1 MLIYIS
7 QIVNSILLFPCL
19 NNTLLIFY
27 NIIREVF
34 YETFTINCLELGNKV
49 KKYQQVINTKKR
61 KKREKFQFRYKN
73 LCIISGCYVTMLYV
87 IQYIQ
92 IEIYKDRLLMIRNIE
107 QH

>member
-34 YETFTINCLELGNKV
+34 YKTFTINNLELENKV
-49 KKYQQVINTKKR
+49 KKVSIGNKYKEKKE
-61 KKREKFQFRYKN
+61 KKIQFRYEN
-73 LCIISGCYVTMLYV
+73 LCIISGCYVTMLYA
-87 IQYIQ
+87 IQYIP

-107 QH
+107 

>member
-34 YETFTINCLELGNKV
+34 YETFTINCLELENKV
-49 KKYQQVINTKKR
+49 KKYQ
-61 KKREKFQFRYKN
+61 
-73 LCIISGCYVTMLYV
+73 
-87 IQYIQ
+87 
-92 IEIYKDRLLMIRNIE
+92 
-107 QH
+107 